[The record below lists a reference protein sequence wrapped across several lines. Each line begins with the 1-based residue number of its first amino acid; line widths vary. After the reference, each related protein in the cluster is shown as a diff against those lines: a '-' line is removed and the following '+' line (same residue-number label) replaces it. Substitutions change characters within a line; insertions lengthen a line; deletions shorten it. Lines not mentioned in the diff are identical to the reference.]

1 MKNKKILGSSINP
14 KGELFIEDKDGIV
27 HFIKI
32 ENLTEQKQLELFG
45 EKIYEI
51 ETEKNNFK

>member
-1 MKNKKILGSSINP
+1 MMKNKKILGSSINP
-14 KGELFIEDKDGIV
+14 KGELFIENKDSIV

-45 EKIYEI
+45 EK
-51 ETEKNNFK
+51 NNFK